1 MRHLPLTSVAAS
13 TLLVAGLLVAC
24 TNDPAPSGP
33 STATGAFPAT
43 GTAPVAADGTTAA
56 QVHVDPTAPGGV
68 AFTPDPQ
75 RSIDTVFTILNGI
88 SGRTVADLGAGDGY
102 NTWSLL
108 RAGANV
114 IAIDEDPAN
123 IAAIEARKKEL
134 GLSDA
139 RLRTRVVSP
148 GECGLNPNEVDLA
161 LITRPYMTI
170 PNKPAYFASL
180 RQGVSGVHQ
189 VAIVNHLNQNTA
201 SGPPMDQ
208 RMSEIALMDELGN
221 FGYADVLSLTKAL
234 PDRYLVVAQDLPPE
248 AY

>member
-1 MRHLPLTSVAAS
+1 MRHLYLPAAAVS
-13 TLLVAGLLVAC
+13 TLLVAGLLTAC
-24 TNDPAPSGP
+24 SNDPASSDP
-33 STATGAFPAT
+33 ATAT
-43 GTAPVAADGTTAA
+43 GTAPASGTTAVPTDGA
-56 QVHVDPTAPGGV
+56 AGQQVRVDPTAPSGV
-68 AFTPDPQ
+68 AFTPDPL

-88 SGRTVADLGAGDGY
+88 SGRTVADLSAGDGY

-114 IAIDEDPAN
+114 IAIDEDPAK

-139 RLRTRVVSP
+139 RLRTRVVPP
-148 GECGLNPNEVDLA
+148 GECGLGPNEVDLA
-161 LITRPYMTI
+161 LITRPYITI

-208 RMSEIALMDELGN
+208 RMSEITLMDELAN
-221 FGYADVLSLTKAL
+221 YGYADVLSLTKAL

-248 AY
+248 SY